1 MAMALFLG
9 GSALWLSFYG
19 VGSLHPQL
27 DPKALFGFSLAVC
40 ATIATSVYVV
50 HIGLLWFFS
59 QRHKVLFQVQTSL
72 EGILLQGYFT
82 GALSY
87 LPLASDLS
95 IKGESLPKSKVYL
108 HSLSTLLCASVLCC
122 FGGQK
127 LDIPLL
133 QCIGT
138 HMLLY
143 GFVISFP
150 LSPLDGYG
158 IFSYSKK
165 LWLAVFCIVMV
176 FFLIFMPTF
185 FYGIL

>member
-1 MAMALFLG
+1 M
-9 GSALWLSFYG
+9 
-19 VGSLHPQL
+19 SL
-27 DPKALFGFSLAVC
+27 DSKALFGFSLGVC
-40 ATIATSVYVV
+40 ATIAMSIYLFHVA
-50 HIGLLWFFS
+50 LLWFFS
-59 QRHKVLFQVQTSL
+59 QRQRVLFHVQTTL

-95 IKGESLPKSKVYL
+95 IEGDVASKAKVYL
-108 HSLSTLLCASVLCC
+108 HSLSTLLCGSVLCC
-122 FGGQK
+122 FVGEK
-127 LDIPLL
+127 IDIPLL

-158 IFSYSKK
+158 IFSYNKK
-165 LWLAVFCIVMV
+165 LWLAVFSIVMV
-176 FFLIFMPTF
+176 FFLIFMPEF